1 VNPLLSPLI
10 LLVGAGLVA
19 FGVRMLAPVR
29 VNVVAAAAPRA
40 GLRAAGVVVVIV
52 GGLIA
57 VYGLLGLLLLG
68 L

>member
-10 LLVGAGLVA
+10 LLLGAGLIA
-19 FGVRMLAPVR
+19 FGVRMQAQESVPATAPTESR
-29 VNVVAAAAPRA
+29 SGRRAAAVA
-40 GLRAAGVVVVIV
+40 VVIA

-57 VYGLLGLLLLG
+57 AYGVLGLLLLG